1 MNTPSNTQS
10 VTPKGPRG
18 RRHLRTL
25 LSGAVVAGALVT
37 AGAATAATTGG
48 SAIQPHTPS
57 AQISKAGCQGI
68 SFTVLHND
76 RSGGVVLPAGQ
87 YRVSS
92 PNLGC
97 KTASNYFTTF
107 LNKYNGKIPG
117 WSGQQKAKG
126 FGTYTK
132 NNTKTNFAVKLVKS
146 KTSK

>member
-76 RSGGVVLPAGQ
+76 RSGGLVLPAGP
-87 YRVSS
+87 YKVSS
-92 PNLGC
+92 PDFSC
-97 KTASNYFTTF
+97 KTASAYFTTF
-107 LNKYNGKIPG
+107 LDKYQGPIPG
-117 WSGQQKAKG
+117 WTGKQLG
-126 FGTYTK
+126 YGYGTYT
-132 NNTKTNFAVKLVKS
+132 NNATKQYFTVKYVGAR
-146 KTSK
+146 